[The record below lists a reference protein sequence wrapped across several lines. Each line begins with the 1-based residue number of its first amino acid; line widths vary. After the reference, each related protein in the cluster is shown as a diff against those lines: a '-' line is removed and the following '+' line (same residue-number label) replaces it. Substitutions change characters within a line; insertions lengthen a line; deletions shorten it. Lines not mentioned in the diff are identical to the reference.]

1 MIASGPFH
9 RRAAR
14 IAAAALALTA
24 AVASGQTPGSAAI
37 TGDAARGKSVY
48 EQTYRCYACHG
59 HNGETTALGVPRL
72 VPMARSQD
80 AFIAYLRKPST
91 PGMPSYP
98 NVPAQDL
105 ADIHA
110 YLRSR
115 QSASPS
121 AESVPL
127 LKALLDRLKRQ

>member
-1 MIASGPFH
+1 
-9 RRAAR
+9 
-14 IAAAALALTA
+14 
-24 AVASGQTPGSAAI
+24 
-37 TGDAARGKSVY
+37 
-48 EQTYRCYACHG
+48 
-59 HNGETTALGVPRL
+59 
-72 VPMARSQD
+72 
-80 AFIAYLRKPST
+80 
-91 PGMPSYP
+91 
-98 NVPAQDL
+98 VPAQDL